1 MHRLVAD
8 ALARPAAHPRAGRA
22 SGADSPRQTGTP
34 TPRSGY
40 SIIEIA
46 ALLAILAALAPP
58 LLASATRLRTAFYLS
73 RSQEDAARLF
83 AEARWVAIGEGG
95 ATLEFVADPPR
106 GIVISAL
113 GDTVAEAGVGE
124 GGVVLQLS
132 RGRSTA
138 RIRYGPLGLGLVS
151 SQTMRFHLGGEERSL
166 VVSSLG
172 RVSRR

>member
-1 MHRLVAD
+1 MHRLVERKPSRRAFRRGIGC
-8 ALARPAAHPRAGRA
+8 AHAKESRARPG
-22 SGADSPRQTGTP
+22 S
-34 TPRSGY
+34 RSGY

-58 LLASATRLRTAFYLS
+58 LLGSATRLRTSFYLS
-73 RSQEDAARLF
+73 RSQEEAARLF

-95 ATLEFVADPPR
+95 ATLEFGVDPPR
-106 GIVISAL
+106 GMVISET
-113 GDTVAEAGVGE
+113 GDTVAVAGIGE

-132 RGRSTA
+132 RARPTA

-151 SQTMRFHLGGEERSL
+151 SQTMRFSLGGEERSL
-166 VVSSLG
+166 VISSLG